1 MFVYDGGEN
10 YNDNK
15 IMFFFL
21 HLVGELYDFVI
32 LFDLS
37 TLFPVLCFIIDRR
50 RIYRKYG

>member
-15 IMFFFL
+15 IMVFL
-21 HLVGELYDFVI
+21 HLVGEFYDFVI

-37 TLFPVLCFIIDRR
+37 TLFPALCFIIDRG